1 MKNELFYNIIIYIK
15 KMTDENAIPYKNEY
29 EKMLYQKKRIEQQ
42 DELIDN
48 MIAIDKENKQ
58 IGKEMTSH
66 LKNQNAQI
74 EQINSDMD
82 RVGANMNNA
91 TNRFDKYLEK
101 TSYCKLYLLIFLQ
114 AAIILYLLL

>member
-1 MKNELFYNIIIYIK
+1 
-15 KMTDENAIPYKNEY
+15 MTDENIIPYKNEY

-48 MIAIDKENKQ
+48 MLAINIENKQ
-58 IGKEMTSH
+58 IGKEMTNH
-66 LKNQNAQI
+66 LRNQNVQI
-74 EQINSDMD
+74 DKINSDMD

-101 TSYCKLYLLIFLQ
+101 TSYCKLYLIIFVQ

>member
-1 MKNELFYNIIIYIK
+1 
-15 KMTDENAIPYKNEY
+15 MTDENAIPYKNEY

-48 MIAIDKENKQ
+48 MLAINKENKQ
-58 IGKEMTSH
+58 IGKEMTNH
-66 LKNQNAQI
+66 LRNQNVQI

-101 TSYCKLYLLIFLQ
+101 TSYCKLYLIIFVQ